1 MAARLGLANEA
12 MLTPELFRR
21 RFTVWKPE
29 HLVMPPTPLINQFE
43 FPRDSVYHFVAM
55 DGIQEGPSQ
64 TDSKLATI
72 DKKITIEVVREL
84 ASLEGKPA
92 ALAVNIQGQIDAWHR
107 YNKRFRKSRDAVG
120 EAPGEMTLAVIN
132 YAMLPQLYRYTRS
145 IYTDR
150 YRWTNTWA
158 TVLTKVNHIAQVST
172 RTHFLFLDMPQ
183 QLPSMQRLISLR
195 GKPEAMLVRALQG
208 PDEWMVYELW
218 KWLDPEE
225 RANSIF
231 NRIDPKNYGKVRL
244 VIQDAG
250 RFMCLDLGLL
260 HDWTLRPDS
269 DNTQRVRVKP
279 VDMQKRLLRGFMG
292 LMQNR
297 APIVLDENTGDVDQ
311 TAMDAQLEQTASTDN
326 VAESSSVTNRVEQI
340 LAELD
345 EDMEQ
350 LNINDAERTSL
361 QENAT
366 ASAELTPGDIPASFD
381 LPRTVEDTVLAQANA
396 LDNMGVLAPSEYR
409 KVIKLLEKNKAL
421 KNPFGGDTTLTD
433 FGAVRPEETLL
444 TNVTQLPDSKTMID
458 KSMRDA
464 SLKDFD
470 TRYIEGF
477 LRRDTVGMVT
487 AMQKAGLII
496 SDYQVEVEENV
507 LGKYELHSVRFSPLT
522 GLPTTLRFKL
532 PVPDASG
539 KIKSGGTEYRYRK
552 QRVDLPIRKISASRV
567 SLSSYYG
574 KSFVSR
580 SERVTYD
587 YGKWLQRELM
597 MLIMGENPAVTNV
610 KTGDVFDRTCTGPR
624 AYTALSERYRAF
636 TFKGIEFVFDWSQQN
651 AVFGEEA
658 VASAKTMGLTLCGKQ
673 GDTLYGLD
681 ENNTLYTVEPGN
693 STPVDSFEVFLG
705 IEASRAPLEFTEC
718 RIFGKNIPTG
728 VILAYYF
735 GLQKLI
741 QMLGASVRR
750 VNAGQ
755 RLNLQPNEWSIAFE
769 DETLIFNRDDKLA
782 TLILSGFRSVEKST
796 KRYSVYA
803 FDKPAVYLNV
813 LEQQGLTVR
822 YLRELDHLDKLFVDP
837 ITERVLKR
845 MGEPTTYRGLIKR
858 ASEMLLLDEHPRM
871 LDARYMRCRG
881 MERIAGGVYTEMVQ
895 AVREHSAS
903 AGRANAHLKMNVYSV
918 WKRVMQDPAMTQ
930 VKDIN
935 PINDLKEIEAVTYAG
950 VGGRTGRSMTRS
962 SRYFDPTDMGI
973 TSEATSDS
981 KDVAINTYTT
991 ASPRFDSLEGTVKE
1005 PLYAETPISS
1015 LLSTSALVSPFSTS
1029 DDGKR
1034 TNFVSVQHSHGIP
1047 CDNYV
1052 VSPVRTGF
1060 EETIAHKVGEGFAST
1075 ARLNGKVVKIR
1086 NNGIVVEYA
1095 DGSIQGYE
1103 IGRRFGN
1110 VSGMTIPHD
1119 LTTSFKEGDTFQAGD
1134 VLTYHKGFFK
1144 PDRFNP
1150 KQVRWMNGTVC
1161 KVALLESRQ
1170 THEDACSLS
1179 RKFADTFGTRMTA
1192 VKRIVVNFDQHVHN
1206 LVKTGDHVTY
1216 SDTLCMIEDSV
1227 GTDTSLFTD
1236 ATLNTLKALSGQSPR
1251 AKVTGVVDHVEV
1263 FYHGDKEDMSESL
1276 RTLADASDRRMA
1288 DRRRSAGK
1296 TAFTGQVDEGYRIEG
1311 EPLLLDT
1318 AVIVIYI
1325 THGVGAGVGDK
1336 FVFGN
1341 QLKTVASEVM
1351 DYSVTTQ
1358 SGQEIDA
1365 IFGAKS
1371 IFDRIV
1377 ASPFLIGTTTTL
1389 LGVIGKNTAKI
1400 FKET

>member
-1 MAARLGLANEA
+1 MNHSNSITSMAARLGLANEA
-12 MLTPELFRR
+12 LANEAVLTPELFRR
-21 RFTVWKPE
+21 RFTVWKAE

-55 DGIQEGPSQ
+55 DGIQEGPASN
-64 TDSKLATI
+64 DIKLSAI
-72 DKKITIEVVREL
+72 DKKITIEAVREL
-84 ASLEGKPA
+84 TSLEGKPSH
-92 ALAVNIQGQIDAWHR
+92 LAINIQGQIDAWHR

-120 EAPGEMTLAVIN
+120 EAPSEMTLAIIN
-132 YAMLPQLYRYTRS
+132 YAFLPQLYRYTRS

-150 YRWTNTWA
+150 YRWSNTWA
-158 TVLTKVNHIAQVST
+158 TVLSKVNEIAQVSS
-172 RTHFLFLDMPQ
+172 RLHFLFFDMPQ
-183 QLPSMQRLISLR
+183 TLPSMQRMQSLS
-195 GKPEAMLVRALQG
+195 GKPESTLVRALQG

-218 KWLDPEE
+218 KWIDPQE
-225 RANSIF
+225 RQNSIF
-231 NRIDPKNYGKVRL
+231 NRIDPKNYSKVRL

-250 RFMCLDLGLL
+250 RFVCLDLGLIDQWL
-260 HDWTLRPDS
+260 LRPDS
-269 DNTQRVRVKP
+269 DVRQPTRIKP
-279 VDMQKRLLRGFMG
+279 DDMQKRVLRGLMG

-297 APIVLDENTGDVDQ
+297 APVVLDENTGDVDH
-311 TAMDAQLEQTASTDN
+311 TAMDAQLEQTSTTDN
-326 VAESSSVTNRVEQI
+326 VAETTSVTNRVEQI

-345 EDMEQ
+345 ADMDQ
-350 LNINDAERTSL
+350 LNANDAERM
-361 QENAT
+361 NAQDT
-366 ASAELTPGDIPASFD
+366 AQASQTQSSDVPATFD
-381 LPRTVEDTVLAQANA
+381 NPRTAEESILAQATA

-409 KVIKLLEKNKAL
+409 KVLKLLEKNKGL
-421 KNPFGGDTTLTD
+421 MDPFGSQNTLAD
-433 FGAVRPEETLL
+433 FGSVKPEETLL
-444 TNVTQLPDSKTMID
+444 GNVPQLPDSNTMID

-470 TRYIEGF
+470 TKYIEGF
-477 LRRDTVGMVT
+477 LRRDTVGSVL
-487 AMQKAGLII
+487 AMQKAGIII

-532 PVPDASG
+532 PVPDATG

-552 QRVDLPIRKISASRV
+552 QRVDAPIRKISASRV

-587 YGKWLQRELM
+587 YGKWLQREVML
-597 MLIMGENPAVTNV
+597 LIMGEKPEITDV

-624 AYTALSERYRAF
+624 AYTSLSERYRAF
-636 TFKGIEFVFDWSQQN
+636 VFQGINFDFDWSKQKE
-651 AVFGEEA
+651 VFGEEA
-658 VASAKTMGLTLCGKQ
+658 IAEAKTQNLTLCGK
-673 GDTLYGLD
+673 DENTLYALD
-681 ENNTLYTVEPGN
+681 ENNTLYKIEPGN

-705 IEASRAPLEFTEC
+705 IEATRAPLEFTEC

-755 RLNLQPNEWSIAFE
+755 RLNLQPNEWSVAFE
-769 DETLIFNRDDKLA
+769 DETLIFSRDDKLA

-803 FDKPAVYLNV
+803 FDKQAVYLNV

-871 LDARYMRCRG
+871 LDTRYMRWRG

-918 WKRVMQDPAMTQ
+918 WKRVMQDPAMNQ

-950 VGGRTGRSMTRS
+950 VGGRTGRSMTRG
-962 SRYFDPTDMGI
+962 SRYFDPTDMGV

-1005 PLYAETPISS
+1005 PLYADTPATS

-1029 DDGKR
+1029 DD
-1034 TNFVSVQHSHGIP
+1034 
-1047 CDNYV
+1047 
-1052 VSPVRTGF
+1052 
-1060 EETIAHKVGEGFAST
+1060 
-1075 ARLNGKVVKIR
+1075 
-1086 NNGIVVEYA
+1086 
-1095 DGSIQGYE
+1095 
-1103 IGRRFGN
+1103 
-1110 VSGMTIPHD
+1110 
-1119 LTTSFKEGDTFQAGD
+1119 
-1134 VLTYHKGFFK
+1134 
-1144 PDRFNP
+1144 
-1150 KQVRWMNGTVC
+1150 
-1161 KVALLESRQ
+1161 
-1170 THEDACSLS
+1170 
-1179 RKFADTFGTRMTA
+1179 
-1192 VKRIVVNFDQHVHN
+1192 
-1206 LVKTGDHVTY
+1206 
-1216 SDTLCMIEDSV
+1216 
-1227 GTDTSLFTD
+1227 
-1236 ATLNTLKALSGQSPR
+1236 
-1251 AKVTGVVDHVEV
+1251 
-1263 FYHGDKEDMSESL
+1263 
-1276 RTLADASDRRMA
+1276 
-1288 DRRRSAGK
+1288 
-1296 TAFTGQVDEGYRIEG
+1296 
-1311 EPLLLDT
+1311 
-1318 AVIVIYI
+1318 
-1325 THGVGAGVGDK
+1325 
-1336 FVFGN
+1336 
-1341 QLKTVASEVM
+1341 
-1351 DYSVTTQ
+1351 
-1358 SGQEIDA
+1358 
-1365 IFGAKS
+1365 
-1371 IFDRIV
+1371 
-1377 ASPFLIGTTTTL
+1377 
-1389 LGVIGKNTAKI
+1389 
-1400 FKET
+1400 